1 MEVVIRYI
9 GKIEEQKF
17 EDARRVEID
26 SETINVLTKSGTVN
40 HQINKKYVEE
50 ILIKRPEEP
59 DFSFRERVK
68 HVRFM
73 GRRSKN

>member
-9 GKIEEQKF
+9 GKIKEQKF
-17 EDARRVEID
+17 EDARHVEID
-26 SETINVLTKSGTVN
+26 SETINILTNSGMVN

-59 DFSFRERVK
+59 DFSFRERVE

-73 GRRSKN
+73 G

>member
-17 EDARRVEID
+17 EDARHVEID
-26 SETINVLTKSGTVN
+26 SETINILTNSGMVN
-40 HQINKKYVEE
+40 HQIKKKYVEE

-59 DFSFRERVK
+59 DFSFRERVE

-73 GRRSKN
+73 G

>member
-1 MEVVIRYI
+1 MEVIIRYI

-17 EDARRVEID
+17 EDAKNVEID
-26 SETINVLTKSGTVN
+26 SETINVLTNSGTVN

-59 DFSFRERVK
+59 DFSFRERVE

-73 GRRSKN
+73 G

>member
-26 SETINVLTKSGTVN
+26 SETINVLTNSGMVN

-59 DFSFRERVK
+59 DFSFRERVE

-73 GRRSKN
+73 G

>member
-1 MEVVIRYI
+1 MEVIIRYI

-17 EDARRVEID
+17 EDAKNVEVD
-26 SETINVLTKSGTVN
+26 NETINILTNNGMVN
-40 HQINKKYVEE
+40 HQISKKYVEE

-59 DFSFRERVK
+59 DFYYRERVE

-73 GRRSKN
+73 GRGSKN